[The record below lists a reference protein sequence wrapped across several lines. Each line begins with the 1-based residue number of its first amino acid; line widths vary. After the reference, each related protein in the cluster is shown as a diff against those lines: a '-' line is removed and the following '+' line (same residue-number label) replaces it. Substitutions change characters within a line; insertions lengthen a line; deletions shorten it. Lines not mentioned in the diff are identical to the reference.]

1 MILLGSVQRME
12 LMRLLERHLGRE
24 RRLQEVARRQSVDE
38 GTYKAAQEQQ
48 RRMSRFE
55 VIPVPGLARVR
66 SEIDMHIYKQL
77 LKYRFKNMSFNKRI
91 S

>member
-24 RRLQEVARRQSVDE
+24 RRLEEVARRKSVDE

-55 VIPVPGLARVR
+55 VIPVAGLGRVR
-66 SEIDMHIYKQL
+66 MLIHNCYLSIYL
-77 LKYRFKNMSFNKRI
+77 LLLI
-91 S
+91 I

>member
-55 VIPVPGLARVR
+55 VIPVASLGRV
-66 SEIDMHIYKQL
+66 Y
-77 LKYRFKNMSFNKRI
+77 
-91 S
+91 